1 MRMKDD
7 QLRQILLNHSRT
19 IIDDKSP
26 ELFTIR
32 DLAKAA
38 DISTGTI
45 YNYFNSKDD
54 ILFEVTALYWDEALI
69 DLNQLIE
76 DGPFYLQVEQIF
88 HYLKTQISESGAR
101 LMHSLSNV
109 LKTGARRMQRTHQEI
124 QHLLIGLMSR
134 DADINSS
141 IWNESFK
148 QEAYAWF
155 IVVNIMASLRS
166 GAENLDF
173 FILIMKK
180 TLYER

>member
-7 QLRQILLNHSRT
+7 QLRQILLDHSRT

-32 DLAKAA
+32 DLAEAA
-38 DISTGTI
+38 DISIGTI

-88 HYLKTQISESGAR
+88 YYLKTQISESGAR

-109 LKTGARRMQRTHQEI
+109 RKTGARRMQRTHQEI
-124 QHLLIGLMSR
+124 QNLLVGLMSR

>member
-7 QLRQILLNHSRT
+7 QLRQILLDHSRT

-32 DLAKAA
+32 DLAEAA
-38 DISTGTI
+38 DISIGTI
-45 YNYFNSKDD
+45 YNYFNSKDY

-109 LKTGARRMQRTHQEI
+109 RKTGTRRMQRTHQEI
-124 QHLLIGLMSR
+124 QQLLIGLMNR
-134 DADINSS
+134 DNDIDASL
-141 IWNESFK
+141 WNDSFK
-148 QEAYAWF
+148 QETYTWF
-155 IVVNIMASLRS
+155 IVVNIMTSLLS
-166 GAENLDF
+166 GAEDIDF

>member
-1 MRMKDD
+1 MFIYKGASKMRMKDD
-7 QLRQILLNHSRT
+7 QLRQILLDHSRT

-32 DLAKAA
+32 DLAEAA
-38 DISTGTI
+38 DISIGTI

-109 LKTGARRMQRTHQEI
+109 RKTGTRRMQTHPSGDSTTAYWLDESRQRYRCFSLERFFQTRNLHMVHCR
-124 QHLLIGLMSR
+124 QHHDLFAVGC
-134 DADINSS
+134 
-141 IWNESFK
+141 
-148 QEAYAWF
+148 
-155 IVVNIMASLRS
+155 
-166 GAENLDF
+166 
-173 FILIMKK
+173 
-180 TLYER
+180 